1 MRKELLFSKLKEI
14 KNSVHYVKEFL
25 PSDSKYLQNRKDK
38 NALYKEVE
46 YVIQLMLDV
55 CAIVNTDIIKES
67 PNDEDGIIE
76 SLMKKNIIS
85 NNLSKRIHEM
95 KRFRNVLVHKYGD
108 VDDKMA
114 YESIKNGTK
123 DIDLFIEEFEKF
135 LKK

>member
-95 KRFRNVLVHKYGD
+95 KRSRNVLVHKYGD